1 MQNHH
6 EGCCKHTEHQHEG
19 CCKGEGHHHESR
31 HSEHHAGC
39 CKSEEHRHASCHQKH
54 HHEQGA
60 DAATVAAEV
69 VVVASAS
76 PSLTTKS
83 LPTNRKNCANRA

>member
-1 MQNHH
+1 
-6 EGCCKHTEHQHEG
+6 
-19 CCKGEGHHHESR
+19 
-31 HSEHHAGC
+31 
-39 CKSEEHRHASCHQKH
+39 
-54 HHEQGA
+54 
-60 DAATVAAEV
+60 V

>member
-1 MQNHH
+1 MKVAVNIQSTNTKAAARVNDITTKAATVSTMQAAA
-6 EGCCKHTEHQHEG
+6 KV
-19 CCKGEGHHHESR
+19 
-31 HSEHHAGC
+31 
-39 CKSEEHRHASCHQKH
+39 KSIATQAVTRNITTNRV
-54 HHEQGA
+54 A